1 MSRIIKFRAW
11 DKKNKWM
18 CHVGELYLPR
28 DDFENGAVINV
39 YPLKDEDTKDLDDP
53 WYEIIQP
60 NFVLIQNTGLKDKNG
75 KEIYEGDLIKGAD
88 IENEKHIGIMKFTEG
103 QFEVCDDDD
112 EIPLYYNECRFI
124 DEWEV
129 IGNIYEDKELLK

>member
-75 KEIYEGDLIKGAD
+75 KEIYEGDLISNGLSSGIVKY
-88 IENEKHIGIMKFTEG
+88 EK
-103 QFEVCDDDD
+103 
-112 EIPLYYNECRFI
+112 NAFI
-124 DEWEV
+124 YWGLTKKDRKVKDYEFMYFVPTVSFEV
-129 IGNIYEDKELLK
+129 IGNIYENKELIK

>member
-75 KEIYEGDLIKGAD
+75 
-88 IENEKHIGIMKFTEG
+88 
-103 QFEVCDDDD
+103 
-112 EIPLYYNECRFI
+112 
-124 DEWEV
+124 
-129 IGNIYEDKELLK
+129 

>member
-75 KEIYEGDLIKGAD
+75 KEIYELMELNNKYRVIYQAPKYVLQDISNGDI
-88 IENEKHIGIMKFTEG
+88 
-103 QFEVCDDDD
+103 
-112 EIPLYYNECRFI
+112 I
-124 DEWEV
+124 D
-129 IGNIYEDKELLK
+129 IYEKQNEREITGEYSPL